1 MKLTNVNFLAKA
13 NAKINKNEKGIKI
26 VSALLVISI
35 TLISAFSITVTKAVN
50 EYKEDYRARTLEVD
64 PWLSE
69 LDDNVIESIKNTQHV
84 VDIFPLEGIR
94 KEAFNIVQSSDE
106 NLQKMID
113 QEKNNYLNIWSL
125 FKNEKRSVIAGKT
138 LDESRLKAAVS
149 RTAQS
154 LKNMDES
161 FRLNENKKPDYID
174 GEGLIGKTITV
185 KAINNML
192 IQPYNIDGSSES
204 GSLELP
210 AIEYKLKVVGTY
222 YLSPTETG
230 YYDSIYISEE
240 TATKILDDAL
250 TKGGY
255 SKDNET
261 TVGKWWN
268 DLSLRTHYVVV
279 DDFENIESV
288 YNALTDMNVCCADD
302 SELGIQDSI
311 VNASNIFSFASVF
324 LIISTVLLSVIMII
338 QSTANAL
345 SLRKSDIGLLKA
357 IGYRNSQI
365 FACLYCEQ
373 LRVTFTGFVVGTII
387 SIIVTAVSNLFFA
400 NRNFI
405 DRLYIINW
413 GTFGILLAISFLIV
427 TIVPLICQLIA
438 LRKLNKIQPKDA
450 MNE

>member
-50 EYKEDYRARTLEVD
+50 EYKEDYRARTLQVD
-64 PWLSE
+64 PIFGP
-69 LDDNVIESIKNTQHV
+69 LDENKVNKIRNTEHVES
-84 VDIFPLEGIR
+84 IFPLKGIR
-94 KEAFNIVQSSDE
+94 NDSFSVTQTSNQEFQNR
-106 NLQKMID
+106 ID
-113 QEKNNYLNIWSL
+113 DKGDAHIDIWSL
-125 FKNEKRSVIAGKT
+125 LGDEKRSVIAGKT
-138 LDESRLKAAVS
+138 LDESPVLSCVVPS
-149 RTAQS
+149 
-154 LKNMDES
+154 DFYPFEVE
-161 FRLNENKKPDYID
+161 NENKKPDYID
-174 GEGLIGKTITV
+174 GESLIGKTITV

-192 IQPYNIDGSSES
+192 IQPYNIDGSPES

-261 TVGKWWN
+261 TVGKWWS

-357 IGYRNSQI
+357 IGYKNSQI

-373 LRVTFTGFVVGTII
+373 LRVTFTGFAVGTII
-387 SIIVTAVSNLFFA
+387 SIIVMAVSNLFFA

-413 GTFGILLAISFLIV
+413 GNFGILLAISFLIV

>member
-64 PWLSE
+64 PWLSK
-69 LDDNVIESIKNTQHV
+69 LDDNVIESIKNTEHV

-94 KEAFNIVQSSDE
+94 NDSFSVTQTSNQEFQNR
-106 NLQKMID
+106 ID
-113 QEKNNYLNIWSL
+113 DKGDTHIYIWSL
-125 FKNEKRSVIAGKT
+125 LGDEKRSVIAGKT
-138 LDESRLKAAVS
+138 LDESPVLSCVVPS
-149 RTAQS
+149 DFYPFEVEDQ
-154 LKNMDES
+154 
-161 FRLNENKKPDYID
+161 NKKPDYID
-174 GEGLIGKTITV
+174 GEGLIGETITV
-185 KAINNML
+185 KAYNDDL
-192 IQPYNIDGSSES
+192 IQDYNMGGDFVSTST
-204 GSLELP
+204 LNLP

-255 SKDNET
+255 SKDNKT
-261 TVGKWWN
+261 TVGKWWS

-338 QSTANAL
+338 
-345 SLRKSDIGLLKA
+345 
-357 IGYRNSQI
+357 
-365 FACLYCEQ
+365 
-373 LRVTFTGFVVGTII
+373 
-387 SIIVTAVSNLFFA
+387 
-400 NRNFI
+400 
-405 DRLYIINW
+405 
-413 GTFGILLAISFLIV
+413 
-427 TIVPLICQLIA
+427 
-438 LRKLNKIQPKDA
+438 
-450 MNE
+450 

>member
-69 LDDNVIESIKNTQHV
+69 LDDNVIESIKNTEHV

-94 KEAFNIVQSSDE
+94 NEAFNIVQSSDE

-138 LDESRLKAAVS
+138 LDESPVLSCVVPS
-149 RTAQS
+149 
-154 LKNMDES
+154 DFYPFEVED
-161 FRLNENKKPDYID
+161 ENKKPDYID
-174 GEGLIGKTITV
+174 GEGLIGETITV
-185 KAINNML
+185 KACNDDLMQDYNMVG
-192 IQPYNIDGSSES
+192 DFGSTST
-204 GSLELP
+204 LDLP

-311 VNASNIFSFASVF
+311 VNTSNIFSFASVF
-324 LIISTVLLSVIMII
+324 LIISTVLLSAIMII

-357 IGYRNSQI
+357 IGYKNSQI

-373 LRVTFTGFVVGTII
+373 LRVTFTGFAVGTII
-387 SIIVTAVSNLFFA
+387 SIIFAAVSNLFFA

-413 GTFGILLAISFLIV
+413 ENFGILLAISFLIV
-427 TIVPLICQLIA
+427 TVVPLICQLIA

>member
-35 TLISAFSITVTKAVN
+35 SLISAFSITVTKAVN
-50 EYKEDYRARTLEVD
+50 EYKEDYRARTLQVD
-64 PWLSE
+64 PIFGP
-69 LDDNVIESIKNTQHV
+69 LDENTVNKIRNTEHVES
-84 VDIFPLEGIR
+84 IFPLKGIR
-94 KEAFNIVQSSDE
+94 NDSFSVTQTSNQEFQNR
-106 NLQKMID
+106 ID
-113 QEKNNYLNIWSL
+113 DKGDAHIDIWSL
-125 FKNEKRSVIAGKT
+125 LGDEKRSVIAGKT
-138 LDESRLKAAVS
+138 LDESPVLSCVVPS
-149 RTAQS
+149 
-154 LKNMDES
+154 DFYPFEVE
-161 FRLNENKKPDYID
+161 NENKKPDYID
-174 GEGLIGKTITV
+174 GESLIGKTITV

-255 SKDNET
+255 SKDNKT
-261 TVGKWWN
+261 TVGKWWS

-302 SELGIQDSI
+302 SEFGIQDSI

-345 SLRKSDIGLLKA
+345 SLRKSEIGLLKA
-357 IGYRNSQI
+357 IGYKNSQI

-373 LRVTFTGFVVGTII
+373 LRVTFTGFAVGTII

-413 GTFGILLAISFLIV
+413 GNFGILLAISFLIV
-427 TIVPLICQLIA
+427 TIVPLICQFIA

>member
-35 TLISAFSITVTKAVN
+35 SLISAFSITVTKAVN
-50 EYKEDYRARTLEVD
+50 EYKEDYRARTLQVD
-64 PWLSE
+64 PIFGP
-69 LDDNVIESIKNTQHV
+69 LDENTVNKIRNTEHVES
-84 VDIFPLEGIR
+84 IFPLKGIR
-94 KEAFNIVQSSDE
+94 NDSFSVTQTSNQEFQNR
-106 NLQKMID
+106 ID
-113 QEKNNYLNIWSL
+113 DKGDAHIDIWSL
-125 FKNEKRSVIAGKT
+125 LGDEKRSVIAGKT
-138 LDESRLKAAVS
+138 LDESPVLSCVVPS
-149 RTAQS
+149 
-154 LKNMDES
+154 DFYPFEVE
-161 FRLNENKKPDYID
+161 NENKKPDYID
-174 GEGLIGKTITV
+174 GESLIGKTITV

-261 TVGKWWN
+261 TVGKWWS

-302 SELGIQDSI
+302 SEFGIQDSI

-357 IGYRNSQI
+357 IGYKNSQI

-373 LRVTFTGFVVGTII
+373 LRVTFTGFAVGTII

-413 GTFGILLAISFLIV
+413 GNFGILLAISFLIV
-427 TIVPLICQLIA
+427 TIVPLICQFIA

>member
-1 MKLTNVNFLAKA
+1 MKLTNVNFLAQA

-35 TLISAFSITVTKAVN
+35 TLISAFSITVSKAVN

-64 PWLSE
+64 PWLSK
-69 LDDNVIESIKNTQHV
+69 LDDNVIESIKNTEHV

-94 KEAFNIVQSSDE
+94 NDSFSVTQTSNQEFQNR
-106 NLQKMID
+106 ID
-113 QEKNNYLNIWSL
+113 DKGDTHIYIWSL
-125 FKNEKRSVIAGKT
+125 LGDEKRSVIAGKT
-138 LDESRLKAAVS
+138 LDESPVLSCVVPS
-149 RTAQS
+149 DFYPFEVEDQ
-154 LKNMDES
+154 
-161 FRLNENKKPDYID
+161 NKKPDYID
-174 GEGLIGKTITV
+174 GEGLIGETITV
-185 KAINNML
+185 KAYNDDL
-192 IQPYNIDGSSES
+192 IQDYNMGGDFVSTST
-204 GSLELP
+204 LNLP

-255 SKDNET
+255 SKDNKT
-261 TVGKWWN
+261 TVGKWWS

-324 LIISTVLLSVIMII
+324 LIISTVLFSVIMII

-373 LRVTFTGFVVGTII
+373 LRVTFTGFAVGTII
-387 SIIVTAVSNLFFA
+387 SIIVTAVSNFFFA

-413 GTFGILLAISFLIV
+413 GTFGILLAISFLMV

>member
-64 PWLSE
+64 PWLRK
-69 LDDNVIESIKNTQHV
+69 LDDNVIESIKNTEHV

-94 KEAFNIVQSSDE
+94 NEAFNIVQSSDE

-138 LDESRLKAAVS
+138 LDESPVLSCVVPS
-149 RTAQS
+149 DFYPFEVEDQ
-154 LKNMDES
+154 
-161 FRLNENKKPDYID
+161 NKKPDYID
-174 GEGLIGKTITV
+174 GEGLIGETITV
-185 KAINNML
+185 KAYNDDLMQGYNMVGDFVSTSTL
-192 IQPYNIDGSSES
+192 N
-204 GSLELP
+204 LP

-255 SKDNET
+255 SKHNET
-261 TVGKWWN
+261 SVGKWWS
-268 DLSLRTHYVVV
+268 DLSQRTHYVVV

-345 SLRKSDIGLLKA
+345 SLRKSDIGLFKA
-357 IGYRNSQI
+357 IGYKNSQI

-373 LRVTFTGFVVGTII
+373 LRVTFTGFAVGTII
-387 SIIVTAVSNLFFA
+387 SIIVTAVSNFFFA

-427 TIVPLICQLIA
+427 TVVPLICQLIA

>member
-26 VSALLVISI
+26 VSVLLVISI

-69 LDDNVIESIKNTQHV
+69 LDDNVIESIKNTEHV

-94 KEAFNIVQSSDE
+94 NEAFNIVQSSDE

-138 LDESRLKAAVS
+138 LDESPVLSCVVPS
-149 RTAQS
+149 
-154 LKNMDES
+154 DFYPFEVE
-161 FRLNENKKPDYID
+161 NENKKPDYID
-174 GEGLIGKTITV
+174 GEGLIGETITV
-185 KAINNML
+185 KAYDDDLMQDYNMVGDFVSTSTL
-192 IQPYNIDGSSES
+192 N
-204 GSLELP
+204 LP

-261 TVGKWWN
+261 TIGKWWS
-268 DLSLRTHYVVV
+268 DLSQRTHYVVV

-357 IGYRNSQI
+357 IGYKNSQI

-373 LRVTFTGFVVGTII
+373 LRVTFTGFAVGTII

-405 DRLYIINW
+405 DRLYIINL

-438 LRKLNKIQPKDA
+438 LRKLNKIQPKDV

>member
-64 PWLSE
+64 SWLSE
-69 LDDNVIESIKNTQHV
+69 LDDNVIESIKNTEHV

-94 KEAFNIVQSSDE
+94 NEAFNIVQSSDE
-106 NLQKMID
+106 DLQK
-113 QEKNNYLNIWSL
+113 L

-138 LDESRLKAAVS
+138 LDESPVLSCVVPS
-149 RTAQS
+149 
-154 LKNMDES
+154 DFYPFEVE
-161 FRLNENKKPDYID
+161 NENKKPDYID

-365 FACLYCEQ
+365 FAGLYCEQ
-373 LRVTFTGFVVGTII
+373 LRVTFTGFAVGTII

-427 TIVPLICQLIA
+427 TVVPLICQLIA

>member
-69 LDDNVIESIKNTQHV
+69 LDDNVIESIKNTEHV

-94 KEAFNIVQSSDE
+94 NEAFNIVQSSDE

-138 LDESRLKAAVS
+138 LDESPVLSCVVPS
-149 RTAQS
+149 
-154 LKNMDES
+154 DFYPFEVED
-161 FRLNENKKPDYID
+161 ENKKPDYID
-174 GEGLIGKTITV
+174 GESLIGETITV
-185 KAINNML
+185 KSYNDDL
-192 IQPYNIDGSSES
+192 IQDYYMFGDFGSTST
-204 GSLELP
+204 LNLP

-230 YYDSIYISEE
+230 YYNSIYISEE

-357 IGYRNSQI
+357 IGYKNSQI

-373 LRVTFTGFVVGTII
+373 LRVTFTGFAVGTII

-413 GTFGILLAISFLIV
+413 GNFGILLAISFLIV

>member
-35 TLISAFSITVTKAVN
+35 SLISAFSITVTKAVN
-50 EYKEDYRARTLEVD
+50 EYKEDYRARTLQVD
-64 PWLSE
+64 PIFGP
-69 LDDNVIESIKNTQHV
+69 LDENTVNKIRNTEHVES
-84 VDIFPLEGIR
+84 IFPLKGIR
-94 KEAFNIVQSSDE
+94 NDSFSVTQTSNQEFQNR
-106 NLQKMID
+106 ID
-113 QEKNNYLNIWSL
+113 DKGDAHIDIWSL
-125 FKNEKRSVIAGKT
+125 LGDEKRSVIAGKT
-138 LDESRLKAAVS
+138 LDESPVLSCVVPS
-149 RTAQS
+149 
-154 LKNMDES
+154 DFYPFEVE
-161 FRLNENKKPDYID
+161 NENKKPDYID
-174 GEGLIGKTITV
+174 GESLIGKTITV

-192 IQPYNIDGSSES
+192 IQPYNIDGSPES

-255 SKDNET
+255 SKDNKT

-357 IGYRNSQI
+357 IGYKNSQI

-373 LRVTFTGFVVGTII
+373 LRVTFTGFAVGTII
-387 SIIVTAVSNLFFA
+387 SIIFAAVSNLFFA

-405 DRLYIINW
+405 DRLYINW
-413 GTFGILLAISFLIV
+413 GNFGILLAISFLIV
-427 TIVPLICQLIA
+427 TVVPLICQLIA

>member
-35 TLISAFSITVTKAVN
+35 SLISAFSITVTKAVN
-50 EYKEDYRARTLEVD
+50 EYKEDYRARTLQVD
-64 PWLSE
+64 PIFGP
-69 LDDNVIESIKNTQHV
+69 LDENTVNKIRNTEHVES
-84 VDIFPLEGIR
+84 IFPLKGIR
-94 KEAFNIVQSSDE
+94 NDSFSVTQTSNQEFQNR
-106 NLQKMID
+106 ID
-113 QEKNNYLNIWSL
+113 DKGDAHIDIWSL
-125 FKNEKRSVIAGKT
+125 LGDEKRSVIAGKT
-138 LDESRLKAAVS
+138 LDESPVLSCVVPS
-149 RTAQS
+149 
-154 LKNMDES
+154 DFYPFEVED
-161 FRLNENKKPDYID
+161 ENKKPDYID
-174 GEGLIGKTITV
+174 GEGLIGETITV

-192 IQPYNIDGSSES
+192 IQPYNIDGSPES

-255 SKDNET
+255 SKDNKT
-261 TVGKWWN
+261 TVGKWWS
-268 DLSLRTHYVVV
+268 DLSLRTHYVV

-357 IGYRNSQI
+357 IGYKNSQI

-373 LRVTFTGFVVGTII
+373 LRVTFTGFAVGTII
-387 SIIVTAVSNLFFA
+387 SIIFAAVSNLFFA

-413 GTFGILLAISFLIV
+413 ENFGILLAISFLIV

>member
-69 LDDNVIESIKNTQHV
+69 LDDNVIESIKNTEHV

-94 KEAFNIVQSSDE
+94 NEAFNIVQSSDE
-106 NLQKMID
+106 DLQKMID

-125 FKNEKRSVIAGKT
+125 FKNEKRSVIA
-138 LDESRLKAAVS
+138 
-149 RTAQS
+149 
-154 LKNMDES
+154 
-161 FRLNENKKPDYID
+161 
-174 GEGLIGKTITV
+174 
-185 KAINNML
+185 AINNML

-357 IGYRNSQI
+357 IGYKNSQI

-373 LRVTFTGFVVGTII
+373 LRVTFTGFAVGTII
-387 SIIVTAVSNLFFA
+387 SIIVTAVSNFFFA

>member
-69 LDDNVIESIKNTQHV
+69 LDDNVIESIKNTEHV

-94 KEAFNIVQSSDE
+94 NEAFNIVQSSDE

-138 LDESRLKAAVS
+138 LDESPVLSCVVPS
-149 RTAQS
+149 
-154 LKNMDES
+154 DFYPFEVE
-161 FRLNENKKPDYID
+161 NENKKPDYID

-185 KAINNML
+185 KAINNIL

-255 SKDNET
+255 SKDNKT
-261 TVGKWWN
+261 TVGKWWS

-357 IGYRNSQI
+357 IGYKNSQI

-373 LRVTFTGFVVGTII
+373 LRVTFTGFAVGTII

-413 GTFGILLAISFLIV
+413 GNFGILLAISFLIV

>member
-26 VSALLVISI
+26 VSVLLVISI

-69 LDDNVIESIKNTQHV
+69 LDDNVIESIKNTEHV

-94 KEAFNIVQSSDE
+94 NEAFNIVQSSDE

-138 LDESRLKAAVS
+138 LDESPVLSCVVPS
-149 RTAQS
+149 
-154 LKNMDES
+154 DFYPFEVE
-161 FRLNENKKPDYID
+161 NENKKPDYID
-174 GEGLIGKTITV
+174 GEGLIGETITV
-185 KAINNML
+185 KAYDDDLMQDYNMVGDFVSTSTL
-192 IQPYNIDGSSES
+192 N
-204 GSLELP
+204 LP

-261 TVGKWWN
+261 TIGKWWN

-373 LRVTFTGFVVGTII
+373 LRVTFTGFAVGTII

-405 DRLYIINW
+405 DRLYIINL

-427 TIVPLICQLIA
+427 TVVPLICQLIA
-438 LRKLNKIQPKDA
+438 LRKLNKIQPKDV